1 MTDLEQQKKDE
12 INEYEIRLW
21 KELFSAT
28 NKDLGEKSL
37 DLLQTKNDLADMTE
51 ARDAV
56 SAASKFLR
64 DRCDIQDAV
73 LKIIAKHGTANP
85 AWAVRIAKAA
95 VDKNFGEPTINDEVE
110 QRR

>member
-21 KELFSAT
+21 KELFSET

-37 DLLQTKNDLADMTE
+37 DLLQTKSELTEMTE

-56 SAASKFLR
+56 SAASKYLR
-64 DRCDIQDAV
+64 DKCDMQSAV
-73 LKIIAKHGTANP
+73 LNMIATYGTDNP
-85 AWAVRIAKAA
+85 TWAAKIAKAA
-95 VDKNFGEPTINDEVE
+95 VEGEK
-110 QRR
+110 